1 MEQEAV
7 CLIKIIIVLIRLS
20 LTLIPAAARTVPA
33 RDGADGKR

>member
-7 CLIKIIIVLIRLS
+7 CLIKIIIVLIRLR
-20 LTLIPAAARTVPA
+20 LTLIQAAGRTVPA